1 MSFPSAVW
9 LGSPLSLPSK
19 GGKECT
25 TTTSSSSFVVTAARV
40 FLMAALGQVIP
51 QLPVAGRKLL
61 CEAIGTFYLV
71 LTVSMCLQQSEKLF
85 APIAIGFQL
94 MNQIFAYGYISGGHL
109 NPAVTGGIYFS
120 GLMPLGDAVKYVLSQ
135 TTGGVLASLFSWFLV
150 GVSGDFKSPTPAT
163 TTALGVFRA
172 FCCEWIYTAGLVSV
186 VLNVACSRQKE
197 NHHYGMAIGMTV
209 LAAAFSVGG
218 ISGGA
223 FNPAVA
229 TSLQLVECAATSC
242 EPLKYF
248 WVYWLAPFVAALTSS
263 VLFLLI
269 HPPEYAHKPAVV
281 VDTGSA
287 SKPFDL
293 TGDLGKSF
301 APSALLQHNAAGGP
315 PYGTTQ

>member
-9 LGSPLSLPSK
+9 LGSPLSLHSK

-163 TTALGVFRA
+163 TTALRH
-172 FCCEWIYTAGLVSV
+172 
-186 VLNVACSRQKE
+186 RRR
-197 NHHYGMAIGMTV
+197 
-209 LAAAFSVGG
+209 
-218 ISGGA
+218 
-223 FNPAVA
+223 
-229 TSLQLVECAATSC
+229 LQRHRS
-242 EPLKYF
+242 
-248 WVYWLAPFVAALTSS
+248 WR
-263 VLFLLI
+263 
-269 HPPEYAHKPAVV
+269 
-281 VDTGSA
+281 
-287 SKPFDL
+287 
-293 TGDLGKSF
+293 F
-301 APSALLQHNAAGGP
+301 APSCTPASAAAGASRGQRSASGRLHRSRRRPHRQMP
-315 PYGTTQ
+315 PHPNASGCDHRW